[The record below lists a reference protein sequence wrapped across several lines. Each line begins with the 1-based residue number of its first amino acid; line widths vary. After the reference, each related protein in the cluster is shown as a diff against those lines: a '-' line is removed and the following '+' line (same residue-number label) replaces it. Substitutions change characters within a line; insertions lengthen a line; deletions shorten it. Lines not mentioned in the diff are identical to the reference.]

1 MSIFARFYDN
11 EILKKYTTAFG
22 TIFKDMEI
30 MRKNTDNTEFER
42 YVVPLSYAPK
52 EKFIQRINSDPELLR
67 QEGIM
72 LPRMAFEMANLSYD
86 PSRNLS
92 NKRDISLSILN
103 DGNKKTQLFYPA
115 PYNMVFELYIA
126 TKTINDMLQI
136 VEQILPAFRPDY
148 NISVKL
154 FSFNDQVTID
164 VPISLMSNIDRQDSY
179 DGEIGDRRSIIWT
192 LQFLVKG
199 YVFGPINTSGKGII
213 KQVDMSIHDMSQVGV
228 ADPNKIELGGFTLTV
243 VVEGKT
249 LEEILESDDWDIETI
264 FR

>member
-1 MSIFARFYDN
+1 MSIFTRFYYND
-11 EILKKYTTAFG
+11 ILKKYTTSFG
-22 TIFKDMEI
+22 TLFKDMEI
-30 MRKNTDNTEFER
+30 VRQNTDNTEFER

-72 LPRMAFEMANLSYD
+72 LPRMAFEMAQLSYD

-92 NKRDISLSILN
+92 NKRNISLLIDN
-103 DGNKKTQLFYPA
+103 EGNKKTQLFYPA

-126 TKTINDMLQI
+126 TKTISDMLQI

-154 FSFNDQVTID
+154 FSFNDQITID
-164 VPISLMSNIDRQDSY
+164 VPISLLPDIQRQDNY
-179 DGEIGDRRSIIWT
+179 DGDIGERRSIIWT

-199 YVFGPINTSGKGII
+199 YVFGPINIGGKGII
-213 KQVDMSIHDMSQVGV
+213 KQVDWSVHDMQQVGV
-228 ADPNKIELGGFTLTV
+228 PDPNKIELGGVTSTV
-243 VVEGKT
+243 IVDGKT
-249 LEEILESDDWDIETI
+249 LEEILETDNWSIEDI